1 MLSSAATTAF
11 PEGEA
16 PPIPTTASSSPAHK
30 DGQSASSSSSTSE
43 SRSAFD
49 PQHVRSAFARL
60 VSEGALPGAV
70 VHVQRGGHKAYC
82 EAFGQQVPAAAGAEL
97 PMRTDS
103 VFRIYSMTKPI
114 VSLAALMLMEE
125 GRLLLSQPVSRWLP
139 AFANQ
144 HVHVLDKENGLPRPE
159 PVMREASLYDLL
171 RHTAGLSYAWEAG
184 TVEDA
189 YRAARIGSR
198 RSSNAELAEALGP
211 LPLLRQPGSAW
222 EYSRATDV
230 LGAVLEV
237 VTGESLGVLL
247 QRMIF
252 GPLGMTET
260 SFQVPEGL
268 QPRLAEAFPRDP
280 QTDAAVALL
289 DVTQAARF
297 ESGGGGLA
305 STAADYSRFLDV
317 LRGGGTANGV
327 RLISPATMAFML
339 SDHIAGLPAVGAI
352 LPQGYG
358 FGLGVAVRRA
368 AGGASRTGSA
378 GQVSWS
384 GLGGTAFFFDPA
396 EDLYAIVLA
405 QAPGQLEHLI
415 ELLPNLVYAGL

>member
-1 MLSSAATTAF
+1 MVLPYSTSPGPFMFSSATRTDSSA
-11 PEGEA
+11 G
-16 PPIPTTASSSPAHK
+16 ASA
-30 DGQSASSSSSTSE
+30 

-49 PQHVRSAFARL
+49 PGHVRAAFGRL
-60 VSEGALPGAV
+60 VAQGRLPGAV
-70 VHVQRGGHKAYC
+70 VHVQRGDEPAYC
-82 EAFGQQVPAAAGAEL
+82 EAFGRQVPAEAGAEV

-125 GRLLLSQPVSRWLP
+125 GRLLLSEPVSRWLP
-139 AFANQ
+139 AFAHQ
-144 HVHVLDKENGLPRPE
+144 HAHVLDSDTGLPRSE
-159 PVMREASLYDLL
+159 PVRREATLHDLL
-171 RHTAGLSYAWEAG
+171 RHTAGLSYAWEPG

-198 RSSNAELAEALGP
+198 RASNAELAAALGP
-211 LPLLRQPGSAW
+211 LPLLRHPGTAW

-237 VTGESLGVLL
+237 VTGESLGTLL
-247 QRMIF
+247 QRMVF
-252 GPLGMTET
+252 EPLGMKET
-260 SFQVPEGL
+260 AFHVAEPL
-268 QPRLAEAFPRDP
+268 QPRLAEPFPRDP
-280 QTDAAVALL
+280 QTGAAVALI
-289 DVTQAARF
+289 DVREPPRF
-297 ESGGGGLA
+297 ESGGGGLT
-305 STAADYSRFLDV
+305 STAADYARFLDV
-317 LRGGGTANGV
+317 LRGGGSAHDV
-327 RLISPATMAFML
+327 RMVSPTTLAFML
-339 SDHIAGLPAVGAI
+339 SDHVAGLPAVGSI

>member
-1 MLSSAATTAF
+1 VQTAI
-11 PEGEA
+11 G
-16 PPIPTTASSSPAHK
+16 
-30 DGQSASSSSSTSE
+30 
-43 SRSAFD
+43 
-49 PQHVRSAFARL
+49 RL
-60 VSEGALPGAV
+60 VSEGVLPGAV
-70 VHVQRGGHKAYC
+70 VHVQRGDHRAYC
-82 EAFGQQVPAAAGAEL
+82 EAFGKQVPAAAGDEL

-114 VSLAALMLMEE
+114 VSLATLMLMEE

-144 HVHVLDKENGLPRPE
+144 HVYALDKDNGLPRSE
-159 PVMREASLYDLL
+159 PVLREASLHDLL

-198 RSSNAELAEALGP
+198 RSSNAELAKALGP

-252 GPLGMTET
+252 GPLGMKET
-260 SFQVPEGL
+260 SFHVPEAL
-268 QPRLAEAFPRDP
+268 HPRLAEAFPRDP

-289 DVTQAARF
+289 DVKQPARF
-297 ESGGGGLA
+297 ESGGGGLT

-317 LRGGGTANGV
+317 LRGRGTANGM

-339 SDHIAGLPAVGAI
+339 SDHIAGLPVVGTI

-368 AGGASRTGSA
+368 AGGASRTGST

-384 GLGGTAFFFDPA
+384 GLGGTAFFFDPT